1 MRLGVLVLFC
11 TTSRPHP
18 NTNWSIG
25 RIKVIHQ
32 HNIKNYMSTKPKVA
46 VIGLG
51 NIGKVVASNLVKG
64 NREIIVASHKIEDAK
79 VFASELGNLAR
90 AADVKS
96 AIKEADVVIMSVWFS
111 AIQELFRQY
120 PTELNGKIVI
130 DPSNPIAPDGNG
142 GFKKIIGADESA
154 GQILKGLLPAGA
166 KLVKALGSLGA
177 GSLASAS
184 HQKPRSILFYASDD
198 QSLNVVIEELIKDN
212 GFDPVNI
219 GGIDQSIRMEVF
231 GELHE
236 FGALGKTV
244 TREELKQPV

>member
-1 MRLGVLVLFC
+1 
-11 TTSRPHP
+11 
-18 NTNWSIG
+18 
-25 RIKVIHQ
+25 
-32 HNIKNYMSTKPKVA
+32 MSSKSKIA

-51 NIGKVVASNLVKG
+51 NIGKAVASNLVRGK
-64 NREIIVASHKIEDAK
+64 REVIVASSKIEDAK
-79 VFASELGNLAR
+79 ALASHLGSLAKP
-90 AADVKS
+90 ADVKT
-96 AIKEADVVIMSVWFS
+96 AIKEADIVITSVWFS
-111 AIQELFRQY
+111 TIQELFKQY
-120 PTELNGKIVI
+120 AEQLHGKIII

-184 HQKPRSILFYASDD
+184 HQKPGVVLFYASDD
-198 QSLNVVIEELIKDN
+198 KSINGKVEELIKDS
-212 GFDPVNI
+212 GFEPVNI
-219 GGIDQSIRMEVF
+219 GDIDQSIRMEVF

-244 TREELKQPV
+244 TLSELKQTV